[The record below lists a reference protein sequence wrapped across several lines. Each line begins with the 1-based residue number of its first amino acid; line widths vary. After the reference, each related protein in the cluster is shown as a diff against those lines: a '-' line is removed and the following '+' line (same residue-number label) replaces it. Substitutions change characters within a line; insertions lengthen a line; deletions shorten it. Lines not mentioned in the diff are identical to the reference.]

1 MENKWVI
8 FVMLIWIVAMILG
21 ASYDKVDIG
30 AYTPGGTGTDS
41 AVTTLNYLT
50 TFKNISYIPNSTGS
64 WTFVGIN
71 TEYFTKLWQ
80 VMTFD
85 YAFMQG
91 SGYDI
96 VRWVVFYP
104 ITIGMMFAI
113 AQLFF
118 QAIQGLLSAIIP
130 G

>member
-1 MENKWVI
+1 MENKWII
-8 FVMLIWIVAMILG
+8 FVAVVWIVAVILG

-30 AYTPGGTGTDS
+30 TYAPGGIGTN
-41 AVTTLNYLT
+41 TTTTTMQYLT

-71 TEYFTKLWQ
+71 TSYFTTIWQ

-96 VRWVVFYP
+96 VKWIIFYP
-104 ITIGMMFAI
+104 ITIGIMFAV

-118 QAIQGLLSAIIP
+118 SMLQGFLSALIP
-130 G
+130 

>member
-8 FVMLIWIVAMILG
+8 FVALLWIIAMILG
-21 ASYDKVDIG
+21 ASFDKVDIG
-30 AYTPGGTGTDS
+30 TYAPYGATNDS
-41 AVTTLNYLT
+41 ASTTLQYLT

-71 TEYFTKLWQ
+71 TDYFGKLWQ

-91 SGYDI
+91 SGFDI

-113 AQLFF
+113 AQIFF
-118 QAIQGLLSAIIP
+118 QAVQGLLAAIIP
-130 G
+130 